1 MRVFLAATMS
11 GMSLKLRD
19 DTVKKC
25 KPLYFLETFY
35 NGEKTCLKVM
45 GDVGNDNFLLD
56 SGAFS
61 YMKDISSLS
70 SRIISDIILRLML
83 TIYLVWI
90 WLSIGGP

>member
-45 GDVGNDNFLLD
+45 GDVGNDNLRWKTCSL
-56 SGAFS
+56 
-61 YMKDISSLS
+61 MWKDISSLS